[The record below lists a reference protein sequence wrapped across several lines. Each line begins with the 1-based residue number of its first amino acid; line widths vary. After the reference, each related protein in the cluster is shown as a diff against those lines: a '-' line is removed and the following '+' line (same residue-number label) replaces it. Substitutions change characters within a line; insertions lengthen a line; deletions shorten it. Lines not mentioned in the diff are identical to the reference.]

1 MWCQSGMENS
11 MSISETKASLNA
23 AAEILEKALADGKPE
38 QISPDAL
45 GRLMAAVTRGFAAL
59 HEASDHNG
67 VFGPQES
74 SVTAT
79 DVVVTTSAMLR
90 AANVAVFELDMWQTI
105 MRGRGPAIQGE

>member
-1 MWCQSGMENS
+1 

-38 QISPDAL
+38 QIPQDAL
-45 GRLMAAVTRGFAAL
+45 GRLMAATTRGFAAL
-59 HEASDHNG
+59 HEVSDHG
-67 VFGPQES
+67 RVFGPENA
-74 SVTAT
+74 VTAT

-105 MRGRGPAIQGE
+105 MRGRGPAIQGERD